1 MRTSKDD
8 GMWMRLWPLGV
19 ALVPIV
25 MLVGGLWPGARHRF
39 SAKWIREQRA
49 PITEELAAEVE
60 NVRWR
65 QRTGALLG
73 ALLGLAVALPVAVAF
88 DPADDEGLI
97 LGLAVWI
104 VPIMLTGVG
113 RCTSGAIGAIRE
125 VRGPVRVAHPSAAR
139 LSDFVTRT
147 GLAAVRIEVLG
158 IVAIAVLAIRRL
170 PWNGFGFGP
179 GGSGFVWAAVGLVT
193 LSWVVAEMVA
203 GQLVARPQPSA
214 DAAALFWRETLRGER
229 LRDVYLLP
237 ASLGPVVSLIISDS
251 LPRPSGSA
259 EEDTFG
265 AVVMVA
271 MIVVPL
277 VSVAAQSLVGRPPSS
292 RRRTAALL
300 AARQSYERL

>member
-97 LGLAVWI
+97 LGLAV
-104 VPIMLTGVG
+104 
-113 RCTSGAIGAIRE
+113 
-125 VRGPVRVAHPSAAR
+125 
-139 LSDFVTRT
+139 
-147 GLAAVRIEVLG
+147 
-158 IVAIAVLAIRRL
+158 
-170 PWNGFGFGP
+170 
-179 GGSGFVWAAVGLVT
+179 
-193 LSWVVAEMVA
+193 
-203 GQLVARPQPSA
+203 
-214 DAAALFWRETLRGER
+214 
-229 LRDVYLLP
+229 
-237 ASLGPVVSLIISDS
+237 
-251 LPRPSGSA
+251 
-259 EEDTFG
+259 
-265 AVVMVA
+265 
-271 MIVVPL
+271 
-277 VSVAAQSLVGRPPSS
+277 
-292 RRRTAALL
+292 
-300 AARQSYERL
+300 